1 MKGILEKNKKF
12 IEEMKKGDKDF
23 FEKLSQGQHPDTFI
37 ISCSD
42 SRVSPSVIMQSS
54 LGQIFVHR
62 NIANQVIQQDLSLN
76 AGLYYALKHLKVKEV
91 AIIGHTDCG
100 GIKAAYTT
108 SEDAEFCVWTA
119 YIRENLP
126 KEDFDKYSLDD
137 LVKINVLAQVRRV
150 QEHPIYKK
158 YGQNTEVV
166 GYVFHIKTG
175 TLETLDPSDPVE
187 PSAPRGQESS

>member
-1 MKGILEKNKKF
+1 MKGVLEKNRKF
-12 IEEMKKGDKDF
+12 IEDMKKGDQEF
-23 FEKLSQGQHPDTFI
+23 FDKLAQGQHPDTFI

-100 GIKAAYTT
+100 GVKAAFTT
-108 SEDAEFCVWTA
+108 SEDADFCAWTA

-126 KEDFDKYSLDD
+126 KDNLDQYTVDD
-137 LVKINVLAQVRRV
+137 LVRLNVLAQVQRV
-150 QEHPIYKK
+150 KDHPIYNK
-158 YGQNTEVV
+158 YGLNTEVI
-166 GYVFHIKTG
+166 GYIFHIKTG
-175 TLETLDPSDPVE
+175 YLETLDSE
-187 PSAPRGQESS
+187 EKEGAKEF